1 MTDSTEELKKAQKNQ
16 KETGSARSG
25 LKLKL
30 DQQRTYANRQLKR
43 HVIRKGPQRY
53 GRYNFNNI
61 HPDVDQPSLL
71 GYVILRE

>member
-16 KETGSARSG
+16 EETGSAGSG

-43 HVIRKGPQRY
+43 HVIRKGPLRY
-53 GRYNFNNI
+53 GRCNFNNI
-61 HPDVDQPSLL
+61 HPDVDQPTLL